1 MKKQYQFKLLT
12 IKKFISTSLIHVRS
26 FSENPI
32 RFSENESSS
41 SRPLRPFLVSTEET
55 RSYLQSLLIRD
66 VLAIRQLDHII
77 NESTATM
84 RE

>member
-1 MKKQYQFKLLT
+1 MKKQYQSKLLT
-12 IKKFISTSLIHVRS
+12 IKKINSTTLIHVRS
-26 FSENPI
+26 FSENLI
-32 RFSENESSS
+32 KFSENESSS

-77 NESTATM
+77 EEGRATM